1 MENIRQVTKTIYNIQ
16 YTIYIY
22 IYIYIKGTLL
32 TVTRINNTQSIIRF
46 FEPA

>member
-16 YTIYIY
+16 YIY

>member
-16 YTIYIY
+16 Y

>member
-22 IYIYIKGTLL
+22 KRNIADCDTNK
-32 TVTRINNTQSIIRF
+32 
-46 FEPA
+46 